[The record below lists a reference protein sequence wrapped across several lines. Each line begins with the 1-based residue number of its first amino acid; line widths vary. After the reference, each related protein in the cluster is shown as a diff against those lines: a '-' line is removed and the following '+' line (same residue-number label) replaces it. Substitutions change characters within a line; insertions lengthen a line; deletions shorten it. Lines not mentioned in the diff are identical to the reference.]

1 MSKKTCVF
9 SRCTK
14 EKYLA
19 AFLLGALCL
28 LLPLLPIMISN
39 HGYFIYCGDYNAQQI
54 PFYNMANDTVRSGGT
69 FGLELAYRSRIGFY
83 DLLFLLP
90 VGKPFFLA
98 LCGSS
103 ERTRNI
109 LHAGSPGNKTRYGVP
124 DSVCVHPAFR
134 PQQGCGTYRRTS
146 IRLLRISVL

>member
-69 FGLELAYRSRIGFY
+69 FGWNWLT
-83 DLLFLLP
+83 DL
-90 VGKPFFLA
+90 
-98 LCGSS
+98 GSDFMTS
-103 ERTRNI
+103 DRKSTRLNSS
-109 LHAGSPGNKTRYGVP
+109 HWS
-124 DSVCVHPAFR
+124 
-134 PQQGCGTYRRTS
+134 
-146 IRLLRISVL
+146 